1 MKWRSHL
8 AHLALATLTAA
19 ASTGATAHEQGVRF
33 PAGTLA
39 WSFEPWVV
47 SCLALAAALY
57 LLGLVR
63 LWRRA
68 GAGRGVRALQLVAF
82 WTGWA
87 VLATALVSPLDSL
100 GAQLFSAHMVQHEL
114 LMIIAAPLFVVGR
127 PLGLW
132 AWALPARWRR
142 ASGRLFHVRPV
153 RSAWRFVTQPL
164 VAWTLHALALWIW
177 HLPALFDAALASEW
191 VHALQHFSF
200 LATALLFWWSVLGA
214 ANGTQQG
221 IALLSLFT
229 TMVHSGA
236 LGALLA
242 LSSVAW
248 YPAYANSAPAFG
260 LSALD
265 DQQLGGLLM
274 WVPAGLIYLCIGCAL
289 AARWL
294 AAPRRRVALGT
305 SDLRSEALRS
315 RA

>member
-1 MKWRSHL
+1 
-8 AHLALATLTAA
+8 LTAA
-19 ASTGATAHEQGVRF
+19 ASNAAFAHEQSVHV
-33 PAGTLA
+33 PADALA

-47 SCLALAAALY
+47 GCLALAAALY
-57 LLGLVR
+57 LIGLAR

-68 GAGRGVRALQLVAF
+68 GAGRGVRPMQLVAF
-82 WTGWA
+82 ATGWA
-87 VLATALVSPLDSL
+87 ILALALVSPLDSL
-100 GAQLFSAHMVQHEL
+100 SAQLFSAHMVQHEL
-114 LMIIAAPLFVVGR
+114 LMIVVAPLFVLGR

-132 AWALPARWRR
+132 AWALPAKWRR
-142 ASGRLFHVRPV
+142 ESGRLFRWQPV
-153 RSAWRFVTQPL
+153 RSAWRFVTRPL

-177 HLPALFDAALASEW
+177 HVPALFDAALASEGL
-191 VHALQHFSF
+191 HALQHFSF

-214 ANGTQQG
+214 TRRMHQG

-242 LSSVAW
+242 LSGFAW
-248 YPAYANSAPAFG
+248 YPAYVESASAFG
-260 LSALD
+260 LSALE

-274 WVPAGLIYLCIGCAL
+274 WVPAGLIYLCVGCAL

-294 AAPRRRVALGT
+294 AGPRPRLALDAPSLSSG
-305 SDLRSEALRS
+305 ALRS